1 MTTTKDIAAQLNLS
15 VSTVGRAL
23 ADDHRISA
31 ETKFR
36 VQQAAEEL
44 GYVGNRA
51 ARLMRGERS
60 TVIGLVVPDVG
71 NSFYSTVA
79 HALAE
84 TMNAHK
90 RQVMLCETG
99 DDRQAEL
106 RHIRDLAA
114 AQVAGVVIVPT
125 PRPLTAV
132 AQLLKTMPHVQ
143 LVRRVPSLGPHW
155 FGVDDRTVIH
165 AATAHLLELGHERI
179 GYIGGTRDVPTAT
192 ERLAGFSGAIAAAG
206 LSADPGLVRLGP
218 PSSASHG
225 ADGVRALRAAP
236 DPPTAV
242 VAGSLQ
248 ITRGILDALHEDGT
262 QVPRQLSVVGF
273 GDEPGFSW
281 WGPGLT
287 TVALPVHALA
297 TACGVWLLHRLESR
311 TGSGRVDEPYAS
323 VSPGTLVLRGSTAA
337 PGGTSGRTIRR
348 QKPETPRRPS
358 GGERR
363 TDLPA

>member
-1 MTTTKDIAAQLNLS
+1 MTTTKDIAARLNVS

-60 TVIGLVVPDVG
+60 TVVGVVVPDVG

-125 PRPLTAV
+125 AKPLAGV
-132 AQLLKTMPHVQ
+132 AHLLQTMPHVQ

-165 AATAHLLELGHERI
+165 DATAHLLELGHERI
-179 GYIGGTRDVPTAT
+179 GYIGGIRDIPTASA
-192 ERLAGFSGAIAAAG
+192 RLAGFEEAIAAAG
-206 LSADPGLVRLGP
+206 LSADPCLVRLGP

-225 ADGVRALRAAP
+225 AAAVRALRAAAN
-236 DPPTAV
+236 PPTAV
-242 VAGSLQ
+242 VTGSLQ
-248 ITRGILDALHEDGT
+248 ITRGVLDALHQDGT
-262 QVPRQLSVVGF
+262 QVPRQLSIVGF

-297 TACGVWLLHRLESR
+297 TACGVWLLHRLEAQAGND
-311 TGSGRVDEPYAS
+311 TADEPFAS
-323 VSPGTLVLRGSTAA
+323 VSPGALVLRGSTAA
-337 PGGTSGRTIRR
+337 PGRPAGRTSRR
-348 QKPETPRRPS
+348 ERPEAPRRPLAS
-358 GGERR
+358 ARLAN
-363 TDLPA
+363 LPA

>member
-23 ADDHRISA
+23 ADDQRISA

-106 RHIRDLAA
+106 RHVRDLAA

-125 PRPLTAV
+125 PKPLTAV
-132 AQLLKTMPHVQ
+132 ARLLKTMPHVQ

-165 AATAHLLELGHERI
+165 TATSHLLELGHERI
-179 GYIGGTRDVPTAT
+179 GYIGGTRDIPTAT
-192 ERLAGFSGAIAAAG
+192 KRLAGYSEALAAAG
-206 LSADPGLVRLGP
+206 LSSDPGLVQLGP

-225 ADGVRALRAAP
+225 AAAVRALRAAP

-248 ITRGILDALHEDGT
+248 ITRGVLDALHQDGT

-297 TACGVWLLHRLESR
+297 TACGVWLLHRLEAQ
-311 TGSGRVDEPYAS
+311 TGSGSVDEPFAS

-337 PGGTSGRTIRR
+337 PGSASGTTRRR
-348 QKPETPRRPS
+348 QKPETPRRPPGS
-358 GGERR
+358 ERL

>member
-1 MTTTKDIAAQLNLS
+1 MTTTKDIAARLSLS

-23 ADDHRISA
+23 ADDQRISA

-60 TVIGLVVPDVG
+60 TVVGFVVPDVG

-125 PRPLTAV
+125 AKPLAAV
-132 AQLLKTMPHVQ
+132 ARLLQTMPHVQ

-155 FGVDDRTVIH
+155 FGIDDRTVIH
-165 AATAHLLELGHERI
+165 DAAAHLLELGHERV
-179 GYIGGTRDVPTAT
+179 GYIGGTRDIPTASA
-192 ERLAGFSGAIAAAG
+192 RLAGFQEAIAGAG
-206 LSADPGLVRLGP
+206 LSADPDLVRLGP

-225 ADGVRALRAAP
+225 AAAVRALRAAAN
-236 DPPTAV
+236 PPTAV
-242 VAGSLQ
+242 VSGSLQ
-248 ITRGILDALHEDGT
+248 ITRGVLGALHQDGA

-297 TACGVWLLHRLESR
+297 TACGVWLLHRLE
-311 TGSGRVDEPYAS
+311 TQVGNDAADEPFSS
-323 VSPGTLVLRGSTAA
+323 VSPGALVLRGSTAA
-337 PGGTSGRTIRR
+337 PGKPPGRTSRGER
-348 QKPETPRRPS
+348 PGTTRRPS
-358 GGERR
+358 ASER
-363 TDLPA
+363 PADQPA

>member
-1 MTTTKDIAAQLNLS
+1 MTTTKDIAARLSLS

-23 ADDHRISA
+23 AGDHRISA
-31 ETKFR
+31 ETRFR
-36 VQQAAEEL
+36 VRQAADEL

-84 TMNAHK
+84 TMNASE

-99 DDRQAEL
+99 DDRQVEL

-125 PRPLTAV
+125 AKPLPAA
-132 AQLLKTMPHVQ
+132 AQLLGAMPHVQ
-143 LVRRVPSLGPHW
+143 LVRRAPSLGPHW
-155 FGVDDRTVIH
+155 FGIDDRAVIRS
-165 AATAHLLELGHERI
+165 ATAHLLELGHERI
-179 GYIGGTRDVPTAT
+179 GYIGGARDISTASA
-192 ERLAGFSGAIAAAG
+192 RLAGFSEAIAAAG
-206 LSADPGLVRLGP
+206 LPADSSLVRLGP
-218 PSSASHG
+218 PSAAGHG
-225 ADGVRALRAAP
+225 AAAVRALCAVP

-242 VAGSLQ
+242 VTGSLPV
-248 ITRGILDALHEDGT
+248 TRGVLDALHADGIP
-262 QVPRQLSVVGF
+262 VPGRLSVVGF

-287 TVALPVHALA
+287 TMALPVHALA
-297 TACGVWLLHRLESR
+297 TACGAWLLHRLQAPA
-311 TGSGRVDEPYAS
+311 GGGRGDEPFAS

-337 PGGTSGRTIRR
+337 PGN
-348 QKPETPRRPS
+348 
-358 GGERR
+358 
-363 TDLPA
+363 A

>member
-1 MTTTKDIAAQLNLS
+1 MTTTRDIAERLSLS

-84 TMNAHK
+84 TVNAHK

-99 DDRQAEL
+99 DDRQVEL

-125 PRPLTAV
+125 PKPLTAV
-132 AQLLKTMPHVQ
+132 ARLLQTMPHVQ
-143 LVRRVPSLGPHW
+143 LVRRVPSLSPHW
-155 FGVDDRTVIH
+155 FGIDDRTVIH
-165 AATAHLLELGHERI
+165 AATSHLLELGHERI
-179 GYIGGTRDVPTAT
+179 GYIGGTRDVPTASA
-192 ERLAGFSGAIAAAG
+192 RLAGFVDAIASAG
-206 LSADPGLVRLGP
+206 LSPDADLVQLGA
-218 PSSASHG
+218 PSSAGHG
-225 ADGVRALRAAP
+225 AAAVRALRAAP

-242 VAGSLQ
+242 VTGSLQ
-248 ITRGILDALHEDGT
+248 ITRGVLGALHQDGVH
-262 QVPRQLSVVGF
+262 VPRQLSVVGF

-297 TACGVWLLHRLESR
+297 TACGVWLLHRLEAQA
-311 TGSGRVDEPYAS
+311 VNDAADEPYSS
-323 VSPGTLVLRGSTAA
+323 VSPGALVVRGSTTA
-337 PGGTSGRTIRR
+337 PGRPSGRTSRE
-348 QKPETPRRPS
+348 KSGTPRRPS
-358 GGERR
+358 DS
-363 TDLPA
+363 TPLADLPA

>member
-1 MTTTKDIAAQLNLS
+1 MTTTKDIAVQLNLS

-132 AQLLKTMPHVQ
+132 ARLLQAMPHVQ
-143 LVRRVPSLGPHW
+143 FVRRVPSLGPHW
-155 FGVDDRTVIH
+155 FGIDDRTVIH
-165 AATAHLLELGHERI
+165 AATSHLLGLGHGRI
-179 GYIGGTRDVPTAT
+179 GYIGGTRDVPTASA
-192 ERLAGFSGAIAAAG
+192 RLAGFQEAIATAG
-206 LSADPGLVRLGP
+206 LSPDSGLLRLGP

-225 ADGVRALRAAP
+225 AAAVRAMLVAP

-242 VAGSLQ
+242 VTGSLQ
-248 ITRGILDALHEDGT
+248 MTRGVLDALHQDGVH
-262 QVPRQLSVVGF
+262 VPRQLSIVGF

-297 TACGVWLLHRLESR
+297 TACGVWLLHRLEAHGNG
-311 TGSGRVDEPYAS
+311 TADEPFSS
-323 VSPGTLVLRGSTAA
+323 VSPGTMILRGSTAA
-337 PGGTSGRTIRR
+337 PG
-348 QKPETPRRPS
+348 RPA
-358 GGERR
+358 R
-363 TDLPA
+363 